1 MQRLDLTVFK
11 ALISPCV
18 DYQIC
23 FSRILQQDPI
33 FCCRKE
39 GSSTEKCN
47 QRPVTIAEKA
57 SGQGLLQILKNRK
70 KICNISATSAINN
83 EIKYK
88 KPGLMAWLF

>member
-47 QRPVTIAEKA
+47 QRPCAVPQSVDSK
-57 SGQGLLQILKNRK
+57 
-70 KICNISATSAINN
+70 NN
-83 EIKYK
+83 EKIQHNYGRPDSWTAKLQHYTRVSME
-88 KPGLMAWLF
+88 LIRV

>member
-18 DYQIC
+18 DYQID

-39 GSSTEKCN
+39 GALPKNATKGPG
-47 QRPVTIAEKA
+47 RLPRKR
-57 SGQGLLQILKNRK
+57 QIIDCCR
-70 KICNISATSAINN
+70 
-83 EIKYK
+83 
-88 KPGLMAWLF
+88 F